1 MLVREVLEE
10 VITLPEAAEL
20 SEEMGYA
27 LDRANLV
34 RYAQDGRL
42 MARKSRGTWLTTRSA
57 LQALILEFSRKQRG
71 RPRPQSP
78 NWAEVELT
86 PSLLSALDA
95 IDERVTALN
104 ATVRSPEE
112 QAQLHRELTVE
123 AIYHTNRIEGN
134 TLSLPEVR
142 ALVEAFWAEQEHTP
156 NPPGQAEHDQSR
168 T

>member
-86 PSLLSALDA
+86 PSLLSTLDA

-134 TLSLPEVR
+134 ALSLPEVR
-142 ALVEAFWAEQEHTP
+142 ALVEAFWAEQEHNT
-156 NPPGQAEHDQSR
+156 NPQDRLS
-168 T
+168 